1 VAANPQSATRSPPR
15 KGRRPRRSGAQRQA
29 EILAAARQEFI
40 RSGYAGT
47 SVRDIA
53 RVADVNEA
61 MLYRFFESKDD
72 LFEAA
77 VAEPLEEAVVAA
89 FAPAAKGATV
99 LEVSEAFVANL
110 LRTMEEIA
118 PLLTVVL
125 SDAERGQR
133 FYREHFEPAVERL
146 ERGVEKNIDKWEHRD
161 FDWRTAIKSV
171 FGMCLFMALDARFGS
186 EDRRADLVKDE
197 PEVFRLIFDGLRR
210 RPEDDDVS
218 A

>member
-1 VAANPQSATRSPPR
+1 VAANPEFAAASAPR
-15 KGRRPRRSGAQRQA
+15 KGRRARRSGAERQA
-29 EILAAARQEFI
+29 QILAAARQQFI
-40 RSGYAGT
+40 QTGYAGT

-53 RVADVNEA
+53 RAADVNEA

-89 FAPAAKGATV
+89 FAPAAKGTTV

-110 LRTMEEIA
+110 LKTMEEIA

-125 SDAERGQR
+125 SDKDRGER
-133 FYREHFEPAVERL
+133 FYREHFEPAVARL
-146 ERGVEKNIDKWEHRD
+146 ERGVEQNIDKWEHRD
-161 FDWRTAIKSV
+161 FDWRVAIKCV
-171 FGMCLFMALDARFGS
+171 FGMCLFMGLDARFGS
-186 EDRRADLVKDE
+186 EDQRADLVRDE
-197 PEVFRLIFDGLRR
+197 QEVIRLYFDGLRR
-210 RPEDDDVS
+210 RPNEEGVT